1 MRVVESTFL
10 VKKTIETEEQ
20 IRPRAVM
27 KMSRDYRL
35 WLSVGAT
42 AISLFVVLVLARA
55 HATDGRWSHDEI
67 GFQHKARSGH
77 TEGVYEGDAAA
88 LNPGNSVCRTEEK
101 LLGFT
106 FLQED
111 QGLREELKVKL
122 RRGGPNDLGVRN
134 GGNTLRESKSLF
146 ADKGGVVSYK
156 KRILNGKLVLE
167 DAYRPYPVTYNSTG
181 RVRQGDGDT
190 GLLVR
195 Y

>member
-1 MRVVESTFL
+1 MHVVESTFL

-20 IRPRAVM
+20 GRLRAVM

-55 HATDGRWSHDEI
+55 HATDRCWSRDEI

-77 TEGVYEGDAAA
+77 TEGAYEGDAAA
-88 LNPGNSVCRTEEK
+88 SNPGNSVCRIEEE
-101 LLGFT
+101 LLGLT

-122 RRGGPNDLGVRN
+122 RRGGPNDPGFRN
-134 GGNTLRESKSLF
+134 GGNRLREGKSLF
-146 ADKGGVVSYK
+146 ADKGGLVSYK
-156 KRILNGKLVLE
+156 KRILNGNLVLE
-167 DAYRPYPVTYNSTG
+167 DAYRPYPVTYSSIG
-181 RVRQGDGDT
+181 GVRQAAGDT